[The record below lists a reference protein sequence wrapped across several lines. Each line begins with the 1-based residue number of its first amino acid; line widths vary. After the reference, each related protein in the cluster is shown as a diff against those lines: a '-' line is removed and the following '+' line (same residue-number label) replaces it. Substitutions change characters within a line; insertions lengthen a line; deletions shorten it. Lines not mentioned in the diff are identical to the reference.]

1 MVKRK
6 KGGGTAWKRSK
17 KQKDDTWRGDG
28 ELVRENS
35 MFEEYYRI
43 QRMMSDEEFDQLMSC
58 LVITVLPYYSRKQ
71 ISLQRF
77 ELICLIRTV
86 KL

>member
-17 KQKDDTWRGDG
+17 KQKGDTWRGDG

-58 LVITVLPYYSRKQ
+58 LVITVLPYDS
-71 ISLQRF
+71 
-77 ELICLIRTV
+77 
-86 KL
+86 